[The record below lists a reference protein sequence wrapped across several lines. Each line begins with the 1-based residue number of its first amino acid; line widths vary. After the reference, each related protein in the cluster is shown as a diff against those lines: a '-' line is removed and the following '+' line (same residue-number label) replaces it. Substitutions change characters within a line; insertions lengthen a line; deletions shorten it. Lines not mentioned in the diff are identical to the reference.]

1 MKLTFFTGGLSGGG
15 AERVICNLAN
25 FLIVRNH
32 ECTILTMLEEEAS
45 YDLDK
50 RIKVVSLIKK
60 SERKNVVY
68 DNILRI
74 IRLKKYL
81 KTSDSEA
88 YIGFLPRTI
97 IMLLALRKNT
107 KARVVVSERADPTQ
121 YLKITQFLLK
131 KLAKRADQWVFQTA
145 DAMAWYKGYIKN
157 GIIIPNAINPAF
169 IKAPYEGERRKV
181 IVGAGRLIKQKNFA
195 LLIDAFADIADE
207 FPDYTLTIYGEG
219 NKRSELEQLA
229 KEHDIGDRVSL
240 PGYVMSLGDEIED
253 ASLFVLSSD
262 FEGMP
267 NALMEAMA
275 LGLPCISTDCPVGGP
290 RYLIRDGKNGV
301 VVPVNDRFSL
311 AEAIRN
317 MLSNKEKS
325 VTMGR
330 EAAKISDELH
340 PDKIYTMW
348 SNVIQA

>member
-25 FLIVRNH
+25 FLIAHNH
-32 ECTILTMLEEEAS
+32 ECTILTMAEEEAS
-45 YDLDK
+45 YSLDK
-50 RIKVVSLIKK
+50 RVKVVSLIKK

-74 IRLKKYL
+74 VRLKKYL
-81 KTSDSEA
+81 KASESET

-107 KARVVVSERADPTQ
+107 KARVVVSERADPTR

-131 KLAKRADQWVFQTA
+131 NLAKRADQWVFQTE
-145 DAMAWYKGYIKN
+145 DAMVWYKGYIKN

-169 IKAPYEGERRKV
+169 IKASYEGERRKV
-181 IVGAGRLIKQKNFA
+181 IVGAGRLSEQKNFA
-195 LLIDAFADIADE
+195 LLINSFADVAGT
-207 FPDYTLTIYGEG
+207 FPDYSLIIYGEG
-219 NKRSELEQLA
+219 NKRNELEQLA
-229 KEHDIGDRVSL
+229 KERGVGDRVSL

-301 VVPVNDRFSL
+301 LVPVNDRFSL
-311 AEAIRN
+311 AEAIKN
-317 MLSNKEKS
+317 MLRDNEKS
-325 VTMGR
+325 VTLGR

-340 PDKIYTMW
+340 PNKIYTMW